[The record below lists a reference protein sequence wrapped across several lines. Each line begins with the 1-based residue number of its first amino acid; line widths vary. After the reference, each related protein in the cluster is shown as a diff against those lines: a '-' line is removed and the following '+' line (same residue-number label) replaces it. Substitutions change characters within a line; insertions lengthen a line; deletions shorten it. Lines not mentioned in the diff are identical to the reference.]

1 MNKYKICPECHE
13 KNDPSMIEC
22 AYCEADLTGVRIT
35 DEETERMTQANA
47 AVQTEPSVKLIR
59 LCDCGAKNAPNARKC
74 YACHEDISD
83 ITPTPDTEETAA
95 KSFILSSMDGL
106 YAYTMT
112 ADEVTIGREC
122 VMGEYLGSK
131 SYVSRSHA
139 KLSVESGELW
149 IENLSGTNYTY
160 VNNQKITEKTKL
172 ADGDEVGLGGMSI
185 NGSRQE
191 QAAYL
196 LVRIGSCT

>member
-13 KNDPSMIEC
+13 KNEPFMIEC
-22 AYCEADLTGVRIT
+22 AFCEADLTGVKIT
-35 DEETERMTQANA
+35 DEETEKMTQANA
-47 AVQTEPSVKLIR
+47 AAPAEPSTKLIR

-74 YACHEDISD
+74 SACHEDISD
-83 ITPTPDTEETAA
+83 ITPTPDTEENAA
-95 KSFILSSMDGL
+95 TSFILSSMDGQ
-106 YAYTMT
+106 YAYMMT

-122 VMGEYLGSK
+122 VMGEYLGIK

-139 KLSVESGELW
+139 KLSVENNELW

-160 VNNQKITEKTKL
+160 VNNKKITEKTKL
-172 ADGDEVGLGGMSI
+172 NDGDEVGLGGMSI
-185 NGSRQE
+185 NGNRQE
-191 QAAYL
+191 QAAYF

>member
-13 KNDPSMIEC
+13 KNEPFMIEC
-22 AYCEADLTGVRIT
+22 AFCEADLTGVKIT
-35 DEETERMTQANA
+35 DEETEKMTRANA
-47 AVQTEPSVKLIR
+47 TAPAE
-59 LCDCGAKNAPNARKC
+59 NAPNARKFS
-74 YACHEDISD
+74 ACGEDISD
-83 ITPTPDTEETAA
+83 VTPSPDIEETEAP
-95 KSFILSSMDGL
+95 SIILSSLDGQ

-122 VMGEYLGSK
+122 IMGEYLGRK

-139 KLSVESGELW
+139 KLSVEDGELW

-160 VNNQKITEKTKL
+160 VNNKKITEKTKL
-172 ADGDEVGLGGMSI
+172 SDGDEVGLGGMSI
-185 NGSRQE
+185 NGNRQE
-191 QAAYL
+191 QAAYF

>member
-13 KNDPSMIEC
+13 KNDPSIIEC

-35 DEETERMTQANA
+35 DEETERMAQSNA
-47 AVQTEPSVKLIR
+47 AAPTGHGVKLIR
-59 LCDCGAKNAPNARKC
+59 VCDCGAKNAPNARKC
-74 YACHEDISD
+74 SVCHEDISD
-83 ITPTPDTEETAA
+83 ITPTPDTEETVAI
-95 KSFILSSMDGL
+95 SFILSSMDGQ

-112 ADEVTIGREC
+112 ADEVIIGREC

-131 SYVSRSHA
+131 CYVSRSHA
-139 KLSVESGELW
+139 KLIIEKNELW
-149 IENLSGTNYTY
+149 IENLSRTNCTY
-160 VNNQKITEKTKL
+160 VNNKKIIEKTKL
-172 ADGDEVGLGGMSI
+172 TDGDEVGLGGIRI

-191 QAAYL
+191 QAAYF

>member
-13 KNDPSMIEC
+13 KNDPFMIEC

-35 DEETERMTQANA
+35 DEETERMAQENA
-47 AVQTEPSVKLIR
+47 ALQAETSVKLIR
-59 LCDCGAKNAPNARKC
+59 LCDCGTKNAPNARKC
-74 YACHEDISD
+74 SACHEDISD
-83 ITPTPDTEETAA
+83 ITPTPDTEEETATT
-95 KSFILSSMDGL
+95 FILSSMDGQ

-112 ADEVTIGREC
+112 ADEVTIGREST
-122 VMGEYLGSK
+122 MGEYLGRK

-149 IENLSGTNYTY
+149 IENLSGTNFTY

-191 QAAYL
+191 QAAYF
-196 LVRIGSCT
+196 LVRIGSCI